1 MDATDVTG
9 IDIARIAA
17 SRDNPSFETDDSP
30 QVCGEALGAVP
41 AEWAAAKA
49 GPGPGA
55 VFLLPR
61 VRVST
66 TSAWDCMSLPS
77 KRAA

>member
-17 SRDNPSFETDDSP
+17 SRDNLSFEADDSP

-49 GPGPGA
+49 GPGA
-55 VFLLPR
+55 VSLLPR

-66 TSAWDCMSLPS
+66 TSARDCMSLPS